1 MVRRLP
7 GWRSAEQVA
16 AATGGAGPLRWDDKQ
31 GWRRTWQHWGMTG
44 CGERGGEG
52 HLLCVWLGPLVERD
66 IKWEDG
72 GLTGDGCS
80 GGGER

>member
-1 MVRRLP
+1 M
-7 GWRSAEQVA
+7 A

-31 GWRRTWQHWGMTG
+31 GRRRTWQYWGMTG